1 MMHPDVLVPIAG
13 MLTGV
18 ITLVTL
24 GWTVRHWV
32 DRHYENRRGV
42 VGGAGA
48 DDVARL
54 AERLKTVE
62 DEFAGRMLDLEE
74 RVDFTERV
82 LAQARERPQLGD
94 R

>member
-1 MMHPDVLVPIAG
+1 MGPDVLVPVAG
-13 MLTGV
+13 MFTGV
-18 ITLVTL
+18 IALVTL

-32 DRHYENRRGV
+32 DRHYESRRGTT
-42 VGGAGA
+42 GTGGA

-54 AERLKTVE
+54 TERLKTVE
-62 DEFAGRMLDLEE
+62 DDLSSRMLDLEE

-82 LAQARERPQLGD
+82 LAQARERPELGD

>member
-1 MMHPDVLVPIAG
+1 MSVDVLVPIAG

-18 ITLVTL
+18 IALVTL

-32 DRHYENRRGV
+32 DRHYGSQRGV
-42 VGGAGA
+42 AGGTGA
-48 DDVARL
+48 DEIARL
-54 AERLKTVE
+54 SERLKTVE
-62 DEFAGRMLDLEE
+62 DELSGRMLDLEE